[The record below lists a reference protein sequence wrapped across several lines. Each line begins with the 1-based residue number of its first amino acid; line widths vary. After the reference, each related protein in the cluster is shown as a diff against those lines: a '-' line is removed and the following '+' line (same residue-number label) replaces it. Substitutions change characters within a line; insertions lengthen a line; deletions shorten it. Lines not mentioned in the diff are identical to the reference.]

1 MLITSRDVID
11 NIWVLKWALVGIPHL
26 IIPCQYHEVKFAVV
40 LVTSR
45 DVIDWKVAGMSREV
59 ENIYRNLQQ
68 KAIPFLFYERY
79 DEWIVKSNHDMI
91 MK

>member
-1 MLITSRDVID
+1 M
-11 NIWVLKWALVGIPHL
+11 
-26 IIPCQYHEVKFAVV
+26 KFAVL
-40 LVTSR
+40 LVTSG
-45 DVIDWKVAGMSREV
+45 DVIDWEVAGMSREV

-68 KAIPFLFYERY
+68 RAIPFLFYERY